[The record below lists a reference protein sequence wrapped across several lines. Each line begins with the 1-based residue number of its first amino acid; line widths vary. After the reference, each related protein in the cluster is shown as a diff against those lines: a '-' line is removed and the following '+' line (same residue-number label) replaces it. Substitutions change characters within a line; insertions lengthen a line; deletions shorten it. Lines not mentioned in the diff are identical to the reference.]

1 MKSILF
7 LFTIV
12 ILFSNENK
20 TYSFKTQYQKDE
32 IVKYR
37 TESMLDF
44 NFGSFSNQNN
54 SDYKMTEKY
63 LGEEDGFI
71 LIEKTC
77 TDMISTIVTLGE
89 MSVDSEGSRLV
100 GIPYI
105 IFVDSSGLV
114 SDIETEYIQFEEQI
128 RSKELDMAGLNN
140 YIFPFGEDAVD
151 IKVGESWNVEGD
163 SIPFFPGDGEFEN
176 YMIVSATFTLDK
188 VKEKGGKSTAFI
200 TAKYDISVENMI
212 YQQAGRLF
220 EGNMSGSGKS
230 WIRFDLRK
238 AKRILDKQ
246 DISMKWNLNFEDK
259 HVVENMNLAT
269 KTKWTK

>member
-7 LFTIV
+7 FLTIV

-20 TYSFKTQYQKDE
+20 TYTFKTQYHMGE

-44 NFGSFSNQNN
+44 NIGSFSNQNN
-54 SDYKMTEKY
+54 SDFKMTEKY

-77 TDMISTIVTLGE
+77 TDMISTIITLGE
-89 MSVDSEGSRLV
+89 MSVDSKASRLV
-100 GIPYI
+100 GVPYI

-114 SDIETEYIQFEEQI
+114 SDIETEYVQFEEQI
-128 RSKELDMAGLNN
+128 RSTELDMAGLNN
-140 YIFPFGEDAVD
+140 YIYPFGYDAVD

-163 SIPFFPGDGEFEN
+163 SIPFFPGDGGFEN
-176 YMIVSATFTLDK
+176 YMIVSATFTLNK
-188 VKEKGGKSTAFI
+188 VKEKRGQSTAFI

-212 YQQAGRLF
+212 YQQSGRIF
-220 EGNMSGSGKS
+220 EGQMTGSGKS
-230 WIRFDLRK
+230 KIRFDLGR

-246 DISMKWNLNFEDK
+246 EISMKWNVTFENK
-259 HVVENMNLAT
+259 HLVEYMNLST
-269 KTKWTK
+269 KIKWTK